1 MSSCADVVMELL
13 STKNGAVGAVV
24 NVCWQFKSG
33 SWSEQSCFLELQ
45 QYARSRD
52 VMLTGVEHRAECLSS
67 DDMTV
72 GVNSG
77 AKQSCFWSYST
88 SLEGVLADSDEDE
101 SRRGTLLRKFHMQK
115 LNRISTAE
123 TQFIKSKIRVTGLH
137 MEEDFHV
144 CYSTLQKQVDV
155 QMASSTDVFL
165 GAAKQELWCT
175 CSQRRRRFKKRNIA
189 EKVNGTCKQGKFH
202 MQKLNRISTAETQF
216 ITSKIRVTG
225 LHMEEDFHVGYS
237 TLQKQVDV
245 QMASRTDVFLGAA
258 KQELWCT
265 CSQRRRRF
273 KKRNIAE
280 KVNGTCKQDF
290 TCRNGLIAV
299 PTVNKDFS
307 CCETTQQ
314 KIQVPGVDREMC
326 LKKEF
331 YYCDSTLQKQGLSC
345 SDAKEE
351 DFKKESLLQLRPIT
365 RFQLQR
371 CCRDVLTACD
381 RKEIQQL
388 CLDSSHETYIAVTV
402 PHSLL
407 LPETSVLYYLTS
419 QLYYQASS
427 DNKAPLWKQHNK
439 KLYC

>member
-1 MSSCADVVMELL
+1 MSSCADVFIELL

-45 QYARSRD
+45 QYAR
-52 VMLTGVEHRAECLSS
+52 
-67 DDMTV
+67 
-72 GVNSG
+72 
-77 AKQSCFWSYST
+77 

-189 EKVNGTCKQGKFH
+189 EKVNGTCKQ
-202 MQKLNRISTAETQF
+202 
-216 ITSKIRVTG
+216 
-225 LHMEEDFHVGYS
+225 
-237 TLQKQVDV
+237 
-245 QMASRTDVFLGAA
+245 
-258 KQELWCT
+258 
-265 CSQRRRRF
+265 
-273 KKRNIAE
+273 
-280 KVNGTCKQDF
+280 DF

-299 PTVNKDFS
+299 PTVNKDFI

-402 PHSLL
+402 PQWVKK
-407 LPETSVLYYLTS
+407 ETNTGF
-419 QLYYQASS
+419 
-427 DNKAPLWKQHNK
+427 K
-439 KLYC
+439 KKIGC

>member
-1 MSSCADVVMELL
+1 M
-13 STKNGAVGAVV
+13 
-24 NVCWQFKSG
+24 
-33 SWSEQSCFLELQ
+33 
-45 QYARSRD
+45 
-52 VMLTGVEHRAECLSS
+52 
-67 DDMTV
+67 
-72 GVNSG
+72 
-77 AKQSCFWSYST
+77 
-88 SLEGVLADSDEDE
+88 
-101 SRRGTLLRKFHMQK
+101 
-115 LNRISTAE
+115 
-123 TQFIKSKIRVTGLH
+123 IRVTGLH

-165 GAAKQELWCT
+165 GAAK
-175 CSQRRRRFKKRNIA
+175 
-189 EKVNGTCKQGKFH
+189 H
-202 MQKLNRISTAETQF
+202 
-216 ITSKIRVTG
+216 
-225 LHMEEDFHVGYS
+225 
-237 TLQKQVDV
+237 
-245 QMASRTDVFLGAA
+245 
-258 KQELWCT
+258 ELWCT

-299 PTVNKDFS
+299 PTVNKDVS

-314 KIQVPGVDREMC
+314 KIQVSGVDRKMC

-345 SDAKEE
+345 SEGKE
-351 DFKKESLLQLRPIT
+351 DFKKKSLLQLRPIT

-388 CLDSSHETYIAVTV
+388 CIDCSHETYIAVTV
-402 PHSLL
+402 PHILCSLL
-407 LPETSVLYYLTS
+407 YGCVACCMAVLPETSVLYYLTS

-439 KLYC
+439 KLYCKTNSDSKAPEHATQNKKCQYPNLDVDTE

>member
-1 MSSCADVVMELL
+1 MSSCADVFIELL

-123 TQFIKSKIRVTGLH
+123 TQIIKSKIRVTGLH

-155 QMASSTDVFL
+155 QMASS
-165 GAAKQELWCT
+165 
-175 CSQRRRRFKKRNIA
+175 
-189 EKVNGTCKQGKFH
+189 
-202 MQKLNRISTAETQF
+202 
-216 ITSKIRVTG
+216 
-225 LHMEEDFHVGYS
+225 
-237 TLQKQVDV
+237 
-245 QMASRTDVFLGAA
+245 TDVFLGAA

-402 PHSLL
+402 PHVAVLPVYGCVACCL
-407 LPETSVLYYLTS
+407 ADLPELDCGLKKIASRGIGYKIQTVLLDE
-419 QLYYQASS
+419 Q
-427 DNKAPLWKQHNK
+427 
-439 KLYC
+439 

>member
-1 MSSCADVVMELL
+1 MSSCADMFIELL
-13 STKNGAVGAVV
+13 STKNGAVGAV
-24 NVCWQFKSG
+24 
-33 SWSEQSCFLELQ
+33 
-45 QYARSRD
+45 
-52 VMLTGVEHRAECLSS
+52 ECLSS

-144 CYSTLQKQVDV
+144 C
-155 QMASSTDVFL
+155 
-165 GAAKQELWCT
+165 
-175 CSQRRRRFKKRNIA
+175 
-189 EKVNGTCKQGKFH
+189 
-202 MQKLNRISTAETQF
+202 
-216 ITSKIRVTG
+216 
-225 LHMEEDFHVGYS
+225 YS

-402 PHSLL
+402 PHCLLLPVVACCSLL
-407 LPETSVLYYLTS
+407 LPELDCGLKKI
-419 QLYYQASS
+419 ASRGIGYKIQTLLLDECS
-427 DNKAPLWKQHNK
+427 LLLDVSGLLPGEQ
-439 KLYC
+439 

>member
-1 MSSCADVVMELL
+1 MIDVELCGRVYGAAVY
-13 STKNGAVGAVV
+13 KN
-24 NVCWQFKSG
+24 
-33 SWSEQSCFLELQ
+33 
-45 QYARSRD
+45 
-52 VMLTGVEHRAECLSS
+52 ECLSS
-67 DDMTV
+67 DDMAV

-88 SLEGVLADSDEDE
+88 SLQGVLADSDEDDT
-101 SRRGTLLRKFHMQK
+101 RRGTLLRIFHMQK

-155 QMASSTDVFL
+155 QMAS
-165 GAAKQELWCT
+165 
-175 CSQRRRRFKKRNIA
+175 
-189 EKVNGTCKQGKFH
+189 
-202 MQKLNRISTAETQF
+202 
-216 ITSKIRVTG
+216 
-225 LHMEEDFHVGYS
+225 
-237 TLQKQVDV
+237 
-245 QMASRTDVFLGAA
+245 RTDVFLGSA
-258 KQELWCT
+258 KHWLWCT

-299 PTVNKDFS
+299 PTVNKDFI

-345 SDAKEE
+345 SEGKEE
-351 DFKKESLLQLRPIT
+351 DFKKKIT
-365 RFQLQR
+365 AATQAYNMLVTEKKFSSCVSTVATSMAVCGCVACCLADVSNVARARLWTEEDCQQRDWIQNTNFTAGRVFSTTRRVRFTTR
-371 CCRDVLTACD
+371 R
-381 RKEIQQL
+381 
-388 CLDSSHETYIAVTV
+388 AVTTRRLCGNNTTKNSTARRAV
-402 PHSLL
+402 TARRL
-407 LPETSVLYYLTS
+407 
-419 QLYYQASS
+419 
-427 DNKAPLWKQHNK
+427 NMQHNTK
-439 KLYC
+439 NANLQTLMWTPSSQYIRVGYSCDKTVGPSHR

>member
-1 MSSCADVVMELL
+1 MSSCADVFIELL
-13 STKNGAVGAVV
+13 STKNWAVCAVWAV
-24 NVCWQFKSG
+24 MCAG
-33 SWSEQSCFLELQ
+33 SLSL
-45 QYARSRD
+45 A
-52 VMLTGVEHRAECLSS
+52 AE
-67 DDMTV
+67 
-72 GVNSG
+72 VNSRV
-77 AKQSCFWSYST
+77 FWSSNNMLEVEPS
-88 SLEGVLADSDEDE
+88 SLVFGATQQALKVYLQLETKTIQEEDHRSE
-101 SRRGTLLRKFHMQK
+101 SGWNIQR
-115 LNRISTAE
+115 
-123 TQFIKSKIRVTGLH
+123 IRVTGLH

-165 GAAKQELWCT
+165 GAAKHW
-175 CSQRRRRFKKRNIA
+175 
-189 EKVNGTCKQGKFH
+189 
-202 MQKLNRISTAETQF
+202 
-216 ITSKIRVTG
+216 
-225 LHMEEDFHVGYS
+225 
-237 TLQKQVDV
+237 
-245 QMASRTDVFLGAA
+245 
-258 KQELWCT
+258 LWCT

-402 PHSLL
+402 PQWVKK
-407 LPETSVLYYLTS
+407 ETNTGF
-419 QLYYQASS
+419 
-427 DNKAPLWKQHNK
+427 K
-439 KLYC
+439 KKIGC

>member
-1 MSSCADVVMELL
+1 MSSCADVFIELL
-13 STKNGAVGAVV
+13 STKNGAVCTVSWGTKRFSD
-24 NVCWQFKSG
+24 VCWQFKSG

-45 QYARSRD
+45 QYARR
-52 VMLTGVEHRAECLSS
+52 
-67 DDMTV
+67 
-72 GVNSG
+72 
-77 AKQSCFWSYST
+77 
-88 SLEGVLADSDEDE
+88 
-101 SRRGTLLRKFHMQK
+101 
-115 LNRISTAE
+115 
-123 TQFIKSKIRVTGLH
+123 
-137 MEEDFHV
+137 
-144 CYSTLQKQVDV
+144 
-155 QMASSTDVFL
+155 
-165 GAAKQELWCT
+165 
-175 CSQRRRRFKKRNIA
+175 
-189 EKVNGTCKQGKFH
+189 FH

-299 PTVNKDFS
+299 PTVNKDFI

-331 YYCDSTLQKQGLSC
+331 YYCDSTLQKQGLSR
-345 SDAKEE
+345 SDGKEE

-365 RFQLQR
+365 
-371 CCRDVLTACD
+371 

-402 PHSLL
+402 PHMAVLGRCQQCEDNIALL
-407 LPETSVLYYLTS
+407 LDE
-419 QLYYQASS
+419 Q
-427 DNKAPLWKQHNK
+427 
-439 KLYC
+439 

>member
-1 MSSCADVVMELL
+1 MSSCADVFIELL
-13 STKNGAVGAVV
+13 STKNWAVCAVWAV
-24 NVCWQFKSG
+24 
-33 SWSEQSCFLELQ
+33 
-45 QYARSRD
+45 
-52 VMLTGVEHRAECLSS
+52 
-67 DDMTV
+67 
-72 GVNSG
+72 
-77 AKQSCFWSYST
+77 SYST

-155 QMASSTDVFL
+155 QMASSTDVL
-165 GAAKQELWCT
+165 
-175 CSQRRRRFKKRNIA
+175 
-189 EKVNGTCKQGKFH
+189 
-202 MQKLNRISTAETQF
+202 
-216 ITSKIRVTG
+216 
-225 LHMEEDFHVGYS
+225 
-237 TLQKQVDV
+237 
-245 QMASRTDVFLGAA
+245 LGAA

-299 PTVNKDFS
+299 PTVNKDFI

-345 SDAKEE
+345 SEGKEE
-351 DFKKESLLQLRPIT
+351 DFKKKSLLQLRPIT

-371 CCRDVLTACD
+371 CCRDDLTACG
-381 RKEIQQL
+381 RKEIQHL
-388 CLDSSHETYIAVTV
+388 FLDSSHETYIAVTV
-402 PHSLL
+402 PHVAV
-407 LPETSVLYYLTS
+407 LPELDCGLKKIARRGIGYKIQISFTTRRAVTTRRLCGNNTTKNCTARRAVTERRL
-419 QLYYQASS
+419 
-427 DNKAPLWKQHNK
+427 NMQHKTKNANIQT
-439 KLYC
+439 LM

>member
-175 CSQRRRRFKKRNIA
+175 CSQRRR
-189 EKVNGTCKQGKFH
+189 Q
-202 MQKLNRISTAETQF
+202 
-216 ITSKIRVTG
+216 
-225 LHMEEDFHVGYS
+225 
-237 TLQKQVDV
+237 
-245 QMASRTDVFLGAA
+245 
-258 KQELWCT
+258 
-265 CSQRRRRF
+265 F

-299 PTVNKDFS
+299 PTVNKDFI

-314 KIQVPGVDREMC
+314 KIQVSGVDRKMC

-331 YYCDSTLQKQGLSC
+331 YYCDSTLQKQGFNYLHCCDC
-345 SDAKEE
+345 STVGQ
-351 DFKKESLLQLRPIT
+351 KKDEY
-365 RFQLQR
+365 RFQEENWLLKTCTKYELPVYGCVACWSAMLDCGLKKIASRGIGYKIQTKTT
-371 CCRDVLTACD
+371 LTC
-381 RKEIQQL
+381 Q
-388 CLDSSHETYIAVTV
+388 V
-402 PHSLL
+402 
-407 LPETSVLYYLTS
+407 
-419 QLYYQASS
+419 YYQASS